1 MNIFLQLN
9 EFQDKITK
17 IFKKFFGVYIVDIL
31 FVHNYFLPWHINCI
45 LNDPNYYNL
54 SGLQID

>member
-1 MNIFLQLN
+1 MNIFLQPN

-17 IFKKFFGVYIVDIL
+17 IFKEFFGVYIVDIL
-31 FVHNYFLPWHINCI
+31 FVHNYSLPQHTNCT

-54 SGLQID
+54 SELQID